1 MAETK
6 KKNGRMTSKTLPIG
20 YVLRG
25 GKYDYRVE
33 EVLGQGSYGITYK
46 VSAQIYVG
54 NIPVRQFF
62 AIKENFVEKYCSR
75 KSDGVTVTFPG
86 DCEEEAR
93 RDINDFLAE
102 GKRLEQLCKGH
113 KNIVN
118 VNETFYANNTA
129 YYTMEYIN
137 GGDLC
142 KIVKRNGRLSEY
154 EALNIIAPII
164 DAVGYVHEQHVMH
177 YDIKPENIMIRK
189 GENGEPDEPVLIDF
203 GIALHYDINGN
214 LTKTSKDR
222 GVGCS
227 DGYAPMEQYAGD
239 FKFSPESDVYALSA
253 TLFYMLSGKVPQK
266 SFDITPDWIARNLPN
281 EVKDQTRSA
290 IIHSMAKLKDNRTKT
305 AEAFAKDLGLSVTSQ
320 KQTADS
326 NKTYKYKKEQYR
338 PKVDPQNDDS
348 IKYKEEQT
356 EQINIWEG
364 LDLWERFKEA
374 RNRRG
379 WKSSS
384 LLYLGFVVSF
394 LASLLSAYVFYQN
407 IMYGLKIE
415 YIILLLLM
423 PLSFFIFIALLC
435 SKKWGFWGLLAIFFA
450 YLIDIVNISSW
461 SFGISETVIFVVV
474 PLVYFIA
481 LYYSFSSD
489 GSWSNM
495 DNKITDKHSVWI
507 LLGCAALCLCVV
519 IYGNSSRSKYQQEE
533 ANLYHEEFT
542 QAVQKCEDM
551 VKNYESAKTLEAK
564 IDDLVIAKEAYSRV
578 EQYEKRFGDIQPNF
592 YSKAGGLKYPLH
604 TYLSETTSDYSKKI
618 DVNKIT
624 DYPRTISVLQIAK
637 ELSPDDE
644 SLYNLYQTVIAES
657 AYMKIKDVQFNNRND
672 STIDDYGA
680 TLYSNKMRYLG
691 AKILYDGL
699 IDETTHPAVDI
710 KIISP
715 NGRIE
720 QGSGSPKGYSF
731 KDTLTVIRGNDID
744 CFLLGWG
751 NESESIYER
760 GVWKYE
766 IWYNGKKIYSTKVN
780 IK

>member
-6 KKNGRMTSKTLPIG
+6 KKNVRMTSKTLPIG

-75 KSDGVTVTFPG
+75 KSDGVTMTFPE

-154 EALNIIAPII
+154 EALDIISPII
-164 DAVGYVHEQHVMH
+164 DAVRFVHEQHVMH
-177 YDIKPENIMIRK
+177 YDIKPENIMIRR

-266 SFDITPDWIARNLPN
+266 SFDITPDWIERNLPN
-281 EVKDQTRSA
+281 DIKDQTRSA
-290 IIHSMAKLKDNRTKT
+290 IIHSMAKLKDDRTKT
-305 AEAFAKDLGLSVTSQ
+305 AGAFAKDLGLSVTSQ

-326 NKTYKYKKEQYR
+326 NKTHKYKKEQYK
-338 PKVDPQNDDS
+338 PKVDPHNNKWTKMRMMFIVFVAILGAVFYAVHIGLWKNRTNSDIDKKDTDSVEVIDNSNAREGSHVYSIVNNTPETSSEQESPKKKETPSNKEQDADNIVPVKMTNEELFNRAMQDKDWSAIRSLANDGYIPACDALAD
-348 IKYKEEQT
+348 YYVNLQDF
-356 EQINIWEG
+356 NNAYNWA
-364 LDLWERFKEA
+364 L
-374 RNRRG
+374 
-379 WKSSS
+379 KSSYPIK
-384 LLYLGFVVSF
+384 LRVIDTC
-394 LASLLSAYVFYQN
+394 AR
-407 IMYGLKIE
+407 YGHLKSIE
-415 YIILLLLM
+415 Y
-423 PLSFFIFIALLC
+423 
-435 SKKWGFWGLLAIFFA
+435 
-450 YLIDIVNISSW
+450 
-461 SFGISETVIFVVV
+461 
-474 PLVYFIA
+474 
-481 LYYSFSSD
+481 
-489 GSWSNM
+489 
-495 DNKITDKHSVWI
+495 
-507 LLGCAALCLCVV
+507 
-519 IYGNSSRSKYQQEE
+519 
-533 ANLYHEEFT
+533 
-542 QAVQKCEDM
+542 
-551 VKNYESAKTLEAK
+551 KN
-564 IDDLVIAKEAYSRV
+564 
-578 EQYEKRFGDIQPNF
+578 
-592 YSKAGGLKYPLH
+592 
-604 TYLSETTSDYSKKI
+604 
-618 DVNKIT
+618 
-624 DYPRTISVLQIAK
+624 
-637 ELSPDDE
+637 
-644 SLYNLYQTVIAES
+644 
-657 AYMKIKDVQFNNRND
+657 
-672 STIDDYGA
+672 
-680 TLYSNKMRYLG
+680 
-691 AKILYDGL
+691 
-699 IDETTHPAVDI
+699 
-710 KIISP
+710 
-715 NGRIE
+715 
-720 QGSGSPKGYSF
+720 
-731 KDTLTVIRGNDID
+731 
-744 CFLLGWG
+744 
-751 NESESIYER
+751 
-760 GVWKYE
+760 
-766 IWYNGKKIYSTKVN
+766 N